1 MTLKQ
6 TVSASLMYGAVV
18 AFAVAAAAVPA
29 LLANENQTATMQK
42 NLDETC
48 RDIINGKK
56 EADVLQHV
64 GCYGRNGF
72 NLHLR

>member
-6 TVSASLMYGAVV
+6 TVSASLMYGAAV

-29 LLANENQTATMQK
+29 LMNADNRSALEK
-42 NLDETC
+42 NLDTTC
-48 RDIINGKK
+48 RDIMNGKK

-64 GCYGRNGF
+64 GCYGRDGF
-72 NLHLR
+72 HLHIR